1 MRPHPLVC
9 APDALIRKLGAQ
21 PRFLTQVAGIQLP
34 LWVGVKKQLESGVKQ
49 DLNLGTATWEE
60 AIPSSVLIARSNK
73 LSDKTS
79 PTFLETKLLQCFF
92 KSSFMCQG
100 RSLSFVPAGLY
111 CVHYKSVLELVVVAL
126 PICVLW
132 CCMMKLQRQEV
143 ECLLPNCP
151 GSRWNWVEISEV
163 APDRCHRT
171 NGVKE

>member
-79 PTFLETKLLQCFF
+79 PTFLETKLSQCFF
-92 KSSFMCQG
+92 KSSFVS
-100 RSLSFVPAGLY
+100 RP
-111 CVHYKSVLELVVVAL
+111 KSKLCTCWVVLC
-126 PICVLW
+126 P
-132 CCMMKLQRQEV
+132 LQ
-143 ECLLPNCP
+143 ECLRV
-151 GSRWNWVEISEV
+151 GSGGPSNLCAVVLHDETTKAGGRMPSPQLSRQQVEL
-163 APDRCHRT
+163 
-171 NGVKE
+171 G